1 MKNKLLN
8 ELPKKW
14 TSNLLLLAQQESLKN
29 MSESLDEGKIMKKKL
44 LNELSRKWIPNLSLF
59 VDEKALEVVP
69 ELLNELLDEDKK
81 WFQNLLSKKNEDLN
95 FDDIVCTWKF
105 CYLWNILYELS
116 SIQDNLTLRNI
127 ILNFM
132 WTYQDFCNEKDYSV
146 DYYNKLVWM
155 YENMNLDD
163 EQKRVL
169 YLSIRAY
176 ENRGINLPWETQEKI
191 KKINKELL
199 ELWEKFQN
207 NVKDDQSEFSYYF
220 SDDSSIK
227 DLPKPLLEKGKLAAW
242 DKWWYLF
249 DADPNGLI
257 DIVRYCTD
265 PKVRKDIYDIR
276 ESWATRWK
284 YDNRENVLQ
293 FLKLNDEKAKLM
305 WYQNAWYMFLADKMA
320 KTPDNAK
327 EFISKISKKAYW
339 KAKIEYKRLEE
350 YFWLDELKYYDLQYY
365 SRKYKEENY
374 QIDDE
379 KIKEYFEFNHVL
391 SRMFDFVEKIFDIK
405 MRQIKTDNM
414 DQMCYEVY
422 YGWKQ
427 ISYFILDPF
436 YRKWKRSWAW
446 ANLLREKSDV
456 SLPIVINLLNL
467 SRVEN
472 WPILLTIRDCES
484 LFHEFWHAIHAM
496 IWKSKYAELSGF
508 SVEWD
513 FVELPS
519 QLLENWV
526 SDTESLEKLS
536 KHYKTWETLPK
547 DVLDKL
553 DKLSTYG
560 MWKWALRQNELALV
574 DLNLYTSDIP
584 NSVEELDKKIL
595 EIVNENSIFQ
605 RWEEY
610 KMYCSFLHI
619 FGWWYESKYYSYMR
633 ADQLQADIFSKIK
646 AEWMMDPKVW
656 KEYLEK
662 ILAQWALKP
671 WKELFFDFMWRDVS
685 EQALIEKYWLDSQ
698 E

>member
-1 MKNKLLN
+1 MK
-8 ELPKKW
+8 
-14 TSNLLLLAQQESLKN
+14 
-29 MSESLDEGKIMKKKL
+29 IKL
-44 LNELSRKWIPNLSLF
+44 LNELSKEWIPNLSLF
-59 VDEKALEVVP
+59 TQPEALGVMP
-69 ELLNELLDEDKK
+69 ELLNELLNQDKQ
-81 WFQNLLSKKNEDLN
+81 WLSNLLAKSNEDLN
-95 FDDIVCTWKF
+95 FDDIIYDWKF
-105 CYLWNILYELS
+105 DYLRKILNELS
-116 SIQDNLTLRNI
+116 SIQDNSGLRTI

-146 DYYNKLVWM
+146 DYYNKLVWID
-155 YENMNLDD
+155 ENMDLDD
-163 EQKRVL
+163 EQKRLL
-169 YLSIRAY
+169 YLTIRAY
-176 ENRGINLPWETQEKI
+176 KDRGIDLPLQTQEKI

-207 NVKDDQSEFSYYF
+207 NVKDDQSDFSYYF

-227 DLPKPLLEKGKLAAW
+227 DLPKVLLEKAKLAAW
-242 DKWWYLF
+242 DRWWYLF
-249 DADPNGLI
+249 DANPNGLI
-257 DIVRYCTD
+257 DIMRYCTD

-276 ESWATRWK
+276 EQWATKWK
-284 YDNRENVLQ
+284 YDNRENVLS
-293 FLKLNDEKAKLM
+293 LLRLNDEKAKLM
-305 WYQNAWYMFLADKMA
+305 WYQNAWYMFLADTMVQTPEKA
-320 KTPDNAK
+320 KG
-327 EFISKISKKAYW
+327 FISKISKKAYW

-350 YFWLDELKYYDLQYY
+350 YFWLAELKYYDLQYY

-374 QIDDE
+374 QINDE

-391 SRMFDFVEKIFDIK
+391 SWLFDFVEKFFGISMKYIE
-405 MRQIKTDNM
+405 TDNA

-422 YGWKQ
+422 YQWKQ
-427 ISYFILDPF
+427 ISYFVLDPF

-446 ANLLREKSDV
+446 ANFLREKSKD
-456 SLPIVINLLNL
+456 SSPIVINVLNL
-467 SRVEN
+467 SKVEN
-472 WPILLTIRDCES
+472 WPILLNIRDVET

-496 IWKSKYAELSGF
+496 VWKSRYTELSSF
-508 SVEWD
+508 AVEWD

-519 QLLENWV
+519 QLLENRV

-536 KHYKTWETLPK
+536 KHYETWESLPK
-547 DVLDKL
+547 HILDKL
-553 DKLSTYG
+553 AKLSTYWMG
-560 MWKWALRQNELALV
+560 HWVLRQNELALV
-574 DLNLYTSDIP
+574 DLNLYMNAIP
-584 NSVEELDKKIL
+584 SSIEELDKKIL

-633 ADQLQADIFSKIK
+633 ADQLQADVFSKIK
-646 AEWMMDPKVW
+646 SEWMMDPKVW

-671 WKELFFDFMWRDVS
+671 WKDLFFDFMWRDIS